1 MNDQLIADLVAE
13 LAPALEGRMLGK
25 VWQLSRVALAFDFRV
40 SDGRYLF
47 VSVDPAA
54 PRLYLF
60 ARAVR
65 ELERQA
71 LAPSNFILTLRKQ
84 LGGARLIRLTKDEG
98 ERVVRFSFASYDAVG
113 DTHDHT
119 LVAQLT
125 GRAANLLL
133 LDADGRIRE
142 TLRTPRGEGQE
153 IADIYQPPA
162 RPEGRPPHA
171 PPVLAFT
178 RRAHDSLSEAADAYY
193 RELEQRRAFDARAA
207 AQRARLRA
215 LVEKQQKLRRNL
227 EKDLAAHGDAEAHKR
242 VGDLLLANIATA
254 ERHGSRVRVVDYFA
268 EDAPTIELEID
279 EHASLQEEAARR
291 FARYAKAKRAAQET
305 AARLAELN
313 ASLDALERGRDE
325 LERIV
330 AARDPA
336 ALEAFDATGRGAKET
351 RGTNA
356 RNKSAGGTRGG
367 GGEGGGDA
375 VAGADARRTKAQ
387 GKASDAVA
395 GARRYRSSDGY
406 EILVGR
412 AAKDNDQLTFK
423 VARAHDLWLHAAD
436 YPGSH
441 VIVRNHAR
449 GEDVPHRTV
458 IEAAQLAAHFSQAKR
473 DAKVSVHYTPRKFL
487 SKPKGAA
494 PGLVRMSSFRTLLVE
509 PREGVERI

>member
-1 MNDQLIADLVAE
+1 MNDQLIAAVVAE
-13 LAPALEGRMLGK
+13 LAPALAGRMLGK
-25 VWQLSRVALAFDFRV
+25 VWQLSRVALALDFRL

-54 PRLYLF
+54 PRLHAV

-65 ELERQA
+65 ELEKQS
-71 LAPSNFILTLRKQ
+71 LAPTSFVQSLRKQ
-84 LGGARLIRLTKDEG
+84 LGGARLLKVEKDEG

-113 DTHDHT
+113 DTHDCA

-133 LDADGRIRE
+133 LDAAGRVVDA
-142 TLRTPRGEGQE
+142 LRTPHGEGQE
-153 IADIYQPPA
+153 IADIYQPPP
-162 RPEGRPPHA
+162 RRIEGDEGRRPPA
-171 PPVLAFT
+171 PPAFS
-178 RRAHDSLSEAADAYY
+178 RGAHDSLSAAADAYY
-193 RELEQRRAFDARAA
+193 QTLEQKRAFDARAA
-207 AQRARLRA
+207 AHRARLRA
-215 LVEKQQKLRRNL
+215 LAEKGKKLRRNL
-227 EKDLAAHGDAEAHKR
+227 EKDLAAHGDAAEHKR

-254 ERHGSRVRVVDYFA
+254 ERRGAQVFVTDYFA
-268 EDAPTIELEID
+268 EDAPTVELEID
-279 EHASLQEEAARR
+279 EHASLPEEAARR
-291 FARYAKAKRAAQET
+291 FARYTKAKRAAQET
-305 AARLAELN
+305 AARLEDVT
-313 ASLDALERGRDE
+313 ASLAALELRQHE
-325 LERIV
+325 LERIN
-330 AARDPA
+330 AARDDA
-336 ALEAFDATGRGAKET
+336 ALAAFDETAARGAKGS
-351 RGTNA
+351 RA
-356 RNKSAGGTRGG
+356 AAAGGRGG
-367 GGEGGGDA
+367 GG
-375 VAGADARRTKAQ
+375 GAAKGAQRTKAQ
-387 GKASDAVA
+387 VRAAESVA

-441 VIVRNHAR
+441 VVVRNHAR
-449 GEDVPHRTV
+449 GADVPHRTI
-458 IEAAQLAAHFSQAKR
+458 IEAAQLAAHFSQAKS

>member
-1 MNDQLIADLVAE
+1 MNDQLIAGIVAE
-13 LAPALEGRMLGK
+13 LAPALAGRMMGK

-47 VSVDPAA
+47 ISVDPAA
-54 PRLYLF
+54 SRLYLI
-60 ARAVR
+60 ARTVR
-65 ELERQA
+65 ELEKQS
-71 LAPSNFILTLRKQ
+71 LAPSNFALTLRKQ
-84 LGGARLIRLTKDEG
+84 LGGARLLSVRKDED
-98 ERVVRFSFASYDAVG
+98 ERVVRFAFASYDAFG
-113 DTHDHT
+113 DTHDRT
-119 LVAQLT
+119 LIAQLT

-133 LDADGRIRE
+133 LDAAGRVVDA
-142 TLRTPRGEGQE
+142 LRTPHGEGQE
-153 IADIYQPPA
+153 IADLYQPPP
-162 RPEGRPPHA
+162 RLEGGQATPRPP
-171 PPVLAFT
+171 PFT
-178 RRAHDSLSEAADAYY
+178 RGAHASLSAAADAYH
-193 RELEQRRAFDARAA
+193 RELERTRAFDARAA
-207 AQRARLRA
+207 AHRTRLRA
-215 LVEKQQKLRRNL
+215 LAEKQKKLRRNL
-227 EKDLAAHGDAEAHKR
+227 EKDLATHGDADDHKR

-254 ERHGSRVRVVDYFA
+254 ERRGSLVYVTDYFA
-268 EDAPTIELEID
+268 EDAPRIALEID

-291 FARYAKAKRAAQET
+291 FARYTKAKRAAQET
-305 AARLAELN
+305 TARLEASNTEL
-313 ASLDALERGRDE
+313 AALEQRQRA
-325 LERIV
+325 LEQIIE
-330 AARDPA
+330 ARDDA
-336 ALEAFDATGRGAKET
+336 ALEAFDEAARGTKGARATG
-351 RGTNA
+351 A
-356 RNKSAGGTRGG
+356 RAGG
-367 GGEGGGDA
+367 
-375 VAGADARRTKAQ
+375 GAHRTKAQ
-387 GKASDAVA
+387 VKAAEAVG

-441 VIVRNHAR
+441 VIVRNPAR

>member
-1 MNDQLIADLVAE
+1 MNDQLIAAIVAE

-25 VWQLSRVALAFDFRV
+25 VWQLSRVALVFDFRL

-47 VSVDPAA
+47 ISVDPAA
-54 PRLYLF
+54 PRLYTV
-60 ARAVR
+60 ARTVR
-65 ELERQA
+65 ELEKLS
-71 LAPSNFILTLRKQ
+71 LAPSSFVLSMRKQ
-84 LGGARLIRLTKDEG
+84 LGGARLLGIKKDEG

-113 DTHDHT
+113 DTHDWT

-133 LDADGRIRE
+133 LDAAGRIVD
-142 TLRTPRGEGQE
+142 TLRPPRGEGQE
-153 IADIYQPPA
+153 IADLYQPPPPRTGSDAGGQAPA
-162 RPEGRPPHA
+162 RPP
-171 PPVLAFT
+171 AFT
-178 RRAHDSLSEAADAYY
+178 RGAHDSLSAAADAHY
-193 RELEQRRAFDARAA
+193 RELEQKRVFDARAA
-207 AQRARLRA
+207 AHRARLRS
-215 LVEKQQKLRRNL
+215 LVEKQKKLRRNL
-227 EKDLAAHGDAEAHKR
+227 EKDLAAHGDAAEHKR
-242 VGDLLLANIATA
+242 VGDLLLANINGA
-254 ERHGSRVRVVDYFA
+254 ERRGSRVRVTDYFA
-268 EDAPTIELEID
+268 EDAPTVELEID

-291 FARYAKAKRAAQET
+291 FARYTKAKRAAQET
-305 AARLAELN
+305 AARLEE
-313 ASLDALERGRDE
+313 LDAGLAALEQRQRE
-325 LERIV
+325 LERIIG
-330 AARDPA
+330 ARDMA
-336 ALEAFDATGRGAKET
+336 ALEAFDEKPRGAADK
-351 RGTNA
+351 
-356 RNKSAGGTRGG
+356 RGG
-367 GGEGGGDA
+367 SA
-375 VAGADARRTKAQ
+375 AGAAKDARRTKAQ
-387 GKASDAVA
+387 VKAAESVA

-441 VIVRNHAR
+441 VIVRNPAR
-449 GEDVPHRTV
+449 GADVPHRTV

>member
-1 MNDQLIADLVAE
+1 MNDQLIADIVAE
-13 LAPALEGRMLGK
+13 LAPTLEARMMGK
-25 VWQLSRVALAFDFRV
+25 VWQLSRVALAFDFRS

-47 VSVDPAA
+47 VSVEPSA
-54 PRLYLF
+54 PRLYLV
-60 ARAVR
+60 ARTVR

-71 LAPSNFILTLRKQ
+71 LAPSNFLLTLRKQ
-84 LGGARLIRLTKDEG
+84 LGGARLLRLTKDEG
-98 ERVVRFSFASYDAVG
+98 ERVVRLSFASYDALG

-133 LDADGRIRE
+133 LDAAGRITD

-153 IADIYQPPA
+153 IGDIYQPPA
-162 RPEGRPPHA
+162 RFEGQPLRVPQPP
-171 PPVLAFT
+171 PFT
-178 RRAHDSLSEAADAYY
+178 RGAHDSLSDAADAYY
-193 RELEQRRAFDARAA
+193 RELEHRRAFDARVAA
-207 AQRARLRA
+207 HRARLRS

-242 VGDLLLANIATA
+242 AGDLLLANIATA

-268 EDAPTIELEID
+268 EDAPTIELDID

-313 ASLDALERGRDE
+313 VSLDALEGRRQE

-336 ALEAFDATGRGAKET
+336 ALEAFDETGRGAKEG

-356 RNKSAGGTRGG
+356 RKGATGTRGS
-367 GGEGGGDA
+367 GGDA
-375 VAGADARRTKAQ
+375 AGADAGRTKAQ
-387 GKASDAVA
+387 AKASEAVA

-449 GEDVPHRTV
+449 GADVPHRTV